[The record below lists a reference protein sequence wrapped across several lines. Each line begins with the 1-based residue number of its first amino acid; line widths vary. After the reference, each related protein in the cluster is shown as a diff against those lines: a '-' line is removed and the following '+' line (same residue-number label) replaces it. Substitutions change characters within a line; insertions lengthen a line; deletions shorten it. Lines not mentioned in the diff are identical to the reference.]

1 MASLPT
7 AHQTKMKHRSTAVAF
22 LFAFF
27 AFAFVSVEAQT
38 SPSIKRTAFKT
49 DTLDFGPGGT
59 LSVMGAPNGSIRIE
73 GWNSNEI
80 QVNAEIEM
88 SANSEAELDQIAKV
102 TGFILEESMGRTGIV
117 SLGTHD
123 KNYLKKAVKK
133 FPKELVGLP
142 FRIDYVIKVPK
153 YCDLQID
160 GGKGDLFIA
169 GVDGTIK
176 INFLDSNAKLDLVGG
191 AVHATFGEGT
201 VNVTVPTRGW
211 RGRFADISLA
221 TGTMNVS
228 LPPSL
233 NAEIDASILR
243 NGKID
248 NTYSEMKPKTRNNA
262 FTEKLIAAK
271 SGSGGVPLKFTVGDG
286 NLNISQ
292 IVKQ

>member
-1 MASLPT
+1 
-7 AHQTKMKHRSTAVAF
+7 MKNRSTVAVL

-27 AFAFVSVEAQT
+27 AIAFVSVEAQT
-38 SPSIKRTAFKT
+38 DLPLKRTAFKT

-59 LSVMGAPNGSIRIE
+59 LSVVGAPNGSIRIE
-73 GWNSNEI
+73 GWSNNEV
-80 QVNAEIEM
+80 QVNAQIEM
-88 SANSEAELDQIAKV
+88 SARTEAELDQISKV

-117 SLGTHD
+117 SIGTHD
-123 KNYLKKAVKK
+123 KTYLKKTIKK

-201 VNVTVPTRGW
+201 VEVTVPSRSW

-221 TGTMNVS
+221 SGTMNVN

-243 NGKID
+243 NGKIE
-248 NTYSEMKPKTRNNA
+248 NNYAEMKPKSRRET

-286 NLNISQ
+286 NLNISE

>member
-1 MASLPT
+1 
-7 AHQTKMKHRSTAVAF
+7 MKNRSTVAVL

-27 AFAFVSVEAQT
+27 AVAFVSVEAQT
-38 SPSIKRTAFKT
+38 DLPLKRTAFKT

-59 LSVMGAPNGSIRIE
+59 LSVVGAPNGSIRIE
-73 GWNSNEI
+73 GWSNNEV
-80 QVNAEIEM
+80 QVNAQIEM
-88 SANSEAELDQIAKV
+88 SARTEAELDQIAKV

-123 KNYLKKAVKK
+123 KNYLKRAIKK

-201 VNVTVPTRGW
+201 VEVTVPTRSW

-221 TGTMNVS
+221 SGTMKVN

-243 NGKID
+243 NGKIE
-248 NTYSEMKPKTRNNA
+248 NNYAEMKPKSRRET

>member
-1 MASLPT
+1 MN
-7 AHQTKMKHRSTAVAF
+7 HRTKAIAILLAFF
-22 LFAFF
+22 LFAT
-27 AFAFVSVEAQT
+27 VSSPAQT
-38 SPSIKRTAFKT
+38 PTSLTRTSFKT

-73 GWNSNEI
+73 GWDSNQI

-88 SANSEAELDQIAKV
+88 SARTEAELDQIAKV

-123 KNYLKKAVKK
+123 KAYLKKTVKK
-133 FPKELVGLP
+133 FPKELLGLP
-142 FRIDYVIKVPK
+142 FKIDYVIKVPK

-176 INFLDSNAKLDLVGG
+176 INFLDSKAKLDLVGG
-191 AVHATFGEGT
+191 AVYATFGEGT
-201 VNVTVPTRGW
+201 VDVTVPTRGW

-221 TGTMNVS
+221 TGTMNVI

-233 NAEIDASILR
+233 NAEVDASILR
-243 NGKID
+243 SGKID
-248 NTYSEMKPKTRNNA
+248 NSFSELRPKTRKDT

>member
-1 MASLPT
+1 
-7 AHQTKMKHRSTAVAF
+7 MKNRSTVAVL

-27 AFAFVSVEAQT
+27 AIAFASVEAQT
-38 SPSIKRTAFKT
+38 DLPLKRTAFKT

-59 LSVMGAPNGSIRIE
+59 LSVVGAPNGSIRIE
-73 GWNSNEI
+73 GWSNNEV
-80 QVNAEIEM
+80 QVNAQIEM
-88 SANSEAELDQIAKV
+88 SARTEAELDQISKV

-117 SLGTHD
+117 SIGTHD
-123 KNYLKKAVKK
+123 KNYLKRAIKK

-201 VNVTVPTRGW
+201 VEVTVPSRSW

-221 TGTMNVS
+221 SGTMNVN

-243 NGKID
+243 NGKIE
-248 NTYSEMKPKTRNNA
+248 NNYAEMKPKSRRET